1 MLKIHSLH
9 KIFKC
14 PTIGLLFLVAGIL
27 WTTGCKKDDDPFAN
41 KVPTIELLSLTPQ
54 MVVEFQDSLVFNIKY
69 RDNDGDLGENNPN
82 VKNLFITDNRIGIVY
97 DYRIQQLAPTGSA
110 IAIEGTLQVV
120 LNSVARTDTSLAQ
133 ESATFSVYVKDRAG
147 NKSNTVTSGAITI
160 KEQ

>member
-1 MLKIHSLH
+1 MKIHSLY
-9 KIFKC
+9 K
-14 PTIGLLFLVAGIL
+14 LFRLSTLGSILFVASISL
-27 WTTGCKKDDDPFAN
+27 NSGCKKDDDPFAD
-41 KVPTIELLSLTPQ
+41 KAPSIDLLSLTPQ
-54 MVVEFQDSLVFNIKY
+54 VVVEFEDSLVFNIKY
-69 RDNDGDLGENNPN
+69 RDNDGDLGENDPN

-97 DYRIQQLAPTGSA
+97 DYRIQQLAPSGSS

>member
-1 MLKIHSLH
+1 MKNNSPYRISNLS
-9 KIFKC
+9 IFGLVIFFA
-14 PTIGLLFLVAGIL
+14 TIFVNS
-27 WTTGCKKDDDPFAN
+27 GCQKDDDPFAN
-41 KVPTIELLSLTPQ
+41 KVPQIELLSLTPQ

-69 RDNDGDLGENNPN
+69 RDNNGDLGENDPN
-82 VKNLFITDNRIGIVY
+82 VKNLFITDNRISIVY
-97 DYRIQQLAPTGSA
+97 DYRIQQLAPSGSS

-147 NKSNTVTSGAITI
+147 NKSNVVTSGTITI

>member
-1 MLKIHSLH
+1 MMNIHSLIN
-9 KIFKC
+9 IFKH
-14 PTIGLLFLVAGIL
+14 PSILLLIISTGIL
-27 WTTGCKKDDDPFAN
+27 GRAGCQKDDDPFAN

-69 RDNDGDLGENNPN
+69 RDNDGDLGENDPN

-133 ESATFSVYVKDRAG
+133 QSATFSVYVKDRAG

-160 KEQ
+160 KE

>member
-1 MLKIHSLH
+1 MKIQSFH
-9 KIFKC
+9 KLFNRKPILMGFMVC
-14 PTIGLLFLVAGIL
+14 CLLWSAG
-27 WTTGCKKDDDPFAN
+27 CQKDDDPFAN
-41 KVPTIELLSLTPQ
+41 KAPTIELLSLTPQ

-69 RDNDGDLGENNPN
+69 RDNDGDLGENDPS

-133 ESATFSVYVKDRAG
+133 QSATFSVYVKDRAG

>member
-1 MLKIHSLH
+1 MMNIHSLIN
-9 KIFKC
+9 IFKH
-14 PTIGLLFLVAGIL
+14 PSILLLIISTGIL
-27 WTTGCKKDDDPFAN
+27 GSSGCQKDDDPFAN

-69 RDNDGDLGENNPN
+69 RDNDGDLGENDPN

-133 ESATFSVYVKDRAG
+133 QSATFSVYVKDRAG

-160 KEQ
+160 KE

>member
-1 MLKIHSLH
+1 MMNIHSLIN
-9 KIFKC
+9 KFKH
-14 PTIGLLFLVAGIL
+14 PSILLLIISTGIL
-27 WTTGCKKDDDPFAN
+27 GSAGCQKDDDPFAN

-97 DYRIQQLAPTGSA
+97 DYRIQQLAPTGSS

-120 LNSVARTDTSLAQ
+120 LNSVARTDTSFAQ
-133 ESATFSVYVKDRAG
+133 QSATFSVYVKDRAG
-147 NKSNTVTSGAITI
+147 NKSNVVTSGIITI
-160 KEQ
+160 KEP

>member
-1 MLKIHSLH
+1 
-9 KIFKC
+9 
-14 PTIGLLFLVAGIL
+14 
-27 WTTGCKKDDDPFAN
+27 
-41 KVPTIELLSLTPQ
+41 

-147 NKSNTVTSGAITI
+147 NKSNVVTSGAITI
-160 KEQ
+160 KEP

>member
-1 MLKIHSLH
+1 MKIQSYH
-9 KIFKC
+9 KLFNRK
-14 PTIGLLFLVAGIL
+14 PFLVGVMACCLLWSAG
-27 WTTGCKKDDDPFAN
+27 CQKDDDPFAN

-69 RDNDGDLGENNPN
+69 RDNDGDLGENDPS

-133 ESATFSVYVKDRAG
+133 QSATFSVYVKDRAG
-147 NKSNTVTSGAITI
+147 NKSNTVTSGIITI

>member
-1 MLKIHSLH
+1 MMNIHSLNY
-9 KIFKC
+9 IFKR
-14 PTIGLLFLVAGIL
+14 PTILLLIISTGISL
-27 WTTGCKKDDDPFAN
+27 SSGCQKDDDPFAN

-54 MVVEFQDSLVFNIKY
+54 MVVEFNDSLVFNIKY
-69 RDNDGDLGENNPN
+69 RDNDGDLGENNPS

-147 NKSNTVTSGAITI
+147 NKSNVVTSGAIII
-160 KEQ
+160 KEP

>member
-1 MLKIHSLH
+1 MTKIHSLH
-9 KIFKC
+9 KIFKR

-27 WTTGCKKDDDPFAN
+27 WTTGCQKDDDPFAN
-41 KVPTIELLSLTPQ
+41 KVPQIELLSLTPQ
-54 MVVEFQDSLVFNIKY
+54 MVVEFNDSLVFNIKY
-69 RDNDGDLGENNPN
+69 RDNDGDLGENNPS

-147 NKSNTVTSGAITI
+147 NKSNVVTSGVITI
-160 KEQ
+160 KGQ

>member
-1 MLKIHSLH
+1 MMNIHSLIN
-9 KIFKC
+9 IFKH
-14 PTIGLLFLVAGIL
+14 PSILLLIISTGIL
-27 WTTGCKKDDDPFAN
+27 GSSGCQKDDDPFAN

-69 RDNDGDLGENNPN
+69 RDNDGDLGENDPN

-133 ESATFSVYVKDRAG
+133 QSATFSVYVKDRAG

>member
-1 MLKIHSLH
+1 MMNIHSLIN
-9 KIFKC
+9 IFKH
-14 PTIGLLFLVAGIL
+14 PSILLLIISTGIL
-27 WTTGCKKDDDPFAN
+27 GSSGCQKDDDPFAN

-69 RDNDGDLGENNPN
+69 RDNDGDLGENDPN

-133 ESATFSVYVKDRAG
+133 QSATFSVYMKDRAG
-147 NKSNTVTSGAITI
+147 NKSNTVTSGVITI
-160 KEQ
+160 KAQ

>member
-1 MLKIHSLH
+1 MMKIHSPYTRFNLT
-9 KIFKC
+9 
-14 PTIGLLFLVAGIL
+14 TIWLLFLVAAL
-27 WTTGCKKDDDPFAN
+27 SFNSGCKKDDDPFAN
-41 KVPTIELLSLTPQ
+41 KVPQIELLSLTPQ
-54 MVVEFQDSLVFNIKY
+54 MVVEFNDSLVFKIKY
-69 RDNDGDLGENNPN
+69 RDNDGDLGENNPS

-97 DYRIQQLAPTGSA
+97 DYRIQQLAPTGSS

>member
-1 MLKIHSLH
+1 MKIHSL
-9 KIFKC
+9 KRITKLSTF
-14 PTIGLLFLVAGIL
+14 GLLLFVAAISVNS
-27 WTTGCKKDDDPFAN
+27 GCKKDEDPFAN
-41 KVPTIELLSLTPQ
+41 KAPSIELLSLTPQ
-54 MVVEFQDSLVFNIKY
+54 TVIEFEDSLIFNIKY
-69 RDNDGDLGENNPN
+69 RDNDGDLGENDPI

-97 DYRIQQLAPTGSA
+97 DYRIQQLAPSGSS

-147 NKSNTVTSGAITI
+147 NKSNVVTSGVITI

>member
-1 MLKIHSLH
+1 MMNIHSLIN
-9 KIFKC
+9 IFKH
-14 PTIGLLFLVAGIL
+14 PSILLLIISTGIL
-27 WTTGCKKDDDPFAN
+27 GSSGCQKDDDPFAN

-69 RDNDGDLGENNPN
+69 RDNDGDLGENDPS

-133 ESATFSVYVKDRAG
+133 QSATFSVYVKDRAG